1 MILYPADDCLL
12 VKATDLYIDTTSNI
26 ELTSVQGMKISD
38 EKEIN
43 LLSGDNGI
51 SINNEGITLTY
62 KDIKLSITEEGI
74 SIQGGKLSIKQ

>member
-1 MILYPADDCLL
+1 
-12 VKATDLYIDTTSNI
+12 
-26 ELTSVQGMKISD
+26 MKISD